1 MSFDVPV
8 NGRLRDIS
16 GSKVCPVNP
25 LRVSENLRLTDRNIS
40 DSCKKLE
47 TNKRLTSFFQS
58 CWRATFGCKTCLY
71 NRQDSGTESWTS
83 VSLLWRHPF
92 KLRSEIFNQLWNK
105 NTSLLLHLPFT
116 KFQLVPK
123 GPHAVMVFDF
133 LPSFPCML
141 MHKFQLHLPIRF
153 ILVVKRL
160 GPGREAKC
168 FWPLLCP
175 AVIIA

>member
-8 NGRLRDIS
+8 NGRLRGIS

-123 GPHAVMVFDF
+123 GPHGVMVFDF
-133 LPSFPCML
+133 FPRSPCML
-141 MHKFQLHLPIRF
+141 MHELQLELPMRF
-153 ILVVKRL
+153 ILVVERL

>member
-123 GPHAVMVFDF
+123 GPHGVMVFDF
-133 LPSFPCML
+133 FHVLHACSCMSSNLSFQCASFL
-141 MHKFQLHLPIRF
+141 
-153 ILVVKRL
+153 
-160 GPGREAKC
+160 
-168 FWPLLCP
+168 
-175 AVIIA
+175 